1 MFKILLIKIQFFI
14 RTYCK
19 MLRPFS
25 IGRIFRVSPLFFCC
39 LYIFFAVP
47 PCRSEAMQVPIIHEW
62 LKQDNSS
69 FVTNEIFSVDY
80 LENKFLISDRLFNVL
95 QQIEKNVAKFGMEG
109 GGGFVEFGDPIGFN
123 RFLMGLEYQFFGIK
137 ICDGARDQCPKNH
150 TTNADICSNKRI
162 AHLLSGA
169 LIGYGI
175 GILIVLIVLIFI
187 HFIFHRTMIIRISLF
202 CC

>member
-47 PCRSEAMQVPIIHEW
+47 PCRSEAVQVPIIHEW

-95 QQIEKNVAKFGMEG
+95 PQIEKNVGKFGMEG

-123 RFLMGLEYQFFGIK
+123 RFLMGLKYQFFGIK
-137 ICDGARDQCPKNH
+137 ICDGACDQCPKNY
-150 TTNADICSNKRI
+150 TTNI

-187 HFIFHRTMIIRISLF
+187 HFIFYRTRSITLRG
-202 CC
+202 